1 MPVRRRRLPPYGA
14 PKQVLPLFGEKRKA
28 ALTGNRKIQNNSRF
42 FNGGEKMFF
51 KKSKE
56 KTAKEYQKKMEKIN
70 RQFEELDK
78 LTKKYQSCIQA
89 SAKI

>member
-1 MPVRRRRLPPYGA
+1 
-14 PKQVLPLFGEKRKA
+14 
-28 ALTGNRKIQNNSRF
+28 
-42 FNGGEKMFF
+42 MFF

-56 KTAKEYQKKMEKIN
+56 KTVKEYQEKMNKIN

-78 LTKKYQSCIQA
+78 LAKKYQSCIQA

>member
-1 MPVRRRRLPPYGA
+1 
-14 PKQVLPLFGEKRKA
+14 
-28 ALTGNRKIQNNSRF
+28 
-42 FNGGEKMFF
+42 MFF

-56 KTAKEYQKKMEKIN
+56 KTVKEYQKKMDKIN

-78 LTKKYQSCIQA
+78 LTQKYQSYIQA